1 MERAVWGLKMMGEPV
16 VSELSA
22 RSSEIPG
29 ASEPEAEQM
38 VRRRIRCFI

>member
-1 MERAVWGLKMMGEPV
+1 MLGLKMMGEPV

-29 ASEPEAEQM
+29 ASVPGAKDGHEMFLIDQ
-38 VRRRIRCFI
+38 R